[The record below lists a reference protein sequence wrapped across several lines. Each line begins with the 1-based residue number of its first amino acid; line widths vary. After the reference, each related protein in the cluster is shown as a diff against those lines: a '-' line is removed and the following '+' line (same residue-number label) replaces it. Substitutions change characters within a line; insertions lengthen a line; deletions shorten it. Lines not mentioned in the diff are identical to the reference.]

1 MDIGNE
7 LKKLRKAKRMTQ
19 NDLARRVRVTKSSIS
34 SYENGTRLPSY
45 DVLVKMARVFHV
57 STDNL
62 LGLDR
67 KFVVNVTGLTQEEIN
82 VVVDVADAYKARN
95 RMKSKLQN
103 SGLIEDFVR
112 EDEVYSEQE
121 SVDEYVD
128 VYVRRMQRTFGGRYA
143 RSEKGG
149 EFLVQPMFGSDEG
162 GYADGR
168 DGGLGQAWCPALEPG
183 CVGADHGCH

>member
-121 SVDEYVD
+121 SVDE
-128 VYVRRMQRTFGGRYA
+128 
-143 RSEKGG
+143 
-149 EFLVQPMFGSDEG
+149 
-162 GYADGR
+162 
-168 DGGLGQAWCPALEPG
+168 
-183 CVGADHGCH
+183 